1 MIQGDMTMRNSIYKR
16 YDFKAIGQA
25 IKAAREY
32 KEITREQLAGQL
44 DLAPRYIM
52 AIENQGQQP
61 SFQVFYELVTMFNIP
76 VDQYIHPDKPAPR
89 STRRQQLD
97 GLLDSLDEKDL
108 IVLEATAKGIEK
120 AKAAEEA

>member
-32 KEITREQLAGQL
+32 KEITREQLAGKL

-61 SFQVFYELVTMFNIP
+61 SFQVFYELITMFDIT
-76 VDQYIHPDKPAPR
+76 K
-89 STRRQQLD
+89 
-97 GLLDSLDEKDL
+97 LLMLKMQSN
-108 IVLEATAKGIEK
+108 
-120 AKAAEEA
+120 